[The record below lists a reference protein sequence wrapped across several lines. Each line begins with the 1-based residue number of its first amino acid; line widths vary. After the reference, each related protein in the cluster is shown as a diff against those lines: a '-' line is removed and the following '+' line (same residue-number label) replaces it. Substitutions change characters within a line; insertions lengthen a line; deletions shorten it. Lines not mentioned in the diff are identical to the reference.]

1 MASGF
6 SEAIQDGVIETG
18 KGVGKVISGVGKFF
32 GGLFGGRDDKKPR
45 Q

>member
-6 SEAIQDGVIETG
+6 SEAIQDGVVETG